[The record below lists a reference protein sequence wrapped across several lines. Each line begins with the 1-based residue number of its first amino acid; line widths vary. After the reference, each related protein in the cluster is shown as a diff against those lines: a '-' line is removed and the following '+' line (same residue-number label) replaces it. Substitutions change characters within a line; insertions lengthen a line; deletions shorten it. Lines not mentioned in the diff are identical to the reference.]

1 MDIKQYHWVLLAD
14 RLHARLLR
22 CGIVPIGR
30 CHAEEVDSIKSSW
43 IEHEHHVA
51 SQLHKRSGAQYAI
64 EDTHKEEERKY
75 FAKQLAE
82 WIAER
87 IDHHK
92 MHRLIVF
99 APAHFLGALRHTLA
113 HRLSG
118 VIQEKEGELSHLT
131 LGQVSKHPAIR
142 EIVGLKRHAE

>member
-22 CGIVPIGR
+22 CGIVPVGR

-43 IEHEHHVA
+43 IGHEHDVA

-64 EDTHKEEERKY
+64 EDTYKDEERKY

-82 WIAER
+82 WIADR

-92 MHRLIVF
+92 IHRLVVF
-99 APAHFLGALRHTLA
+99 APAHFLGSLRHTLPG
-113 HRLSG
+113 RLSG

-131 LGQVSKHPAIR
+131 LGQVSKHPPYGR
-142 EIVGLKRHAE
+142 